1 MPFNQNYFVDNI
13 ISKGKKVK
21 IIMNSVNT
29 KKSQVSVNMLLDSL
43 LLEVRRKVRLNA
55 YHGIHKISH
64 NCFSM
69 SGKATTFL

>member
-1 MPFNQNYFVDNI
+1 
-13 ISKGKKVK
+13 
-21 IIMNSVNT
+21 MNSVNT

-64 NCFSM
+64 NFFSK
-69 SGKATTFL
+69 SSKATHTPWI